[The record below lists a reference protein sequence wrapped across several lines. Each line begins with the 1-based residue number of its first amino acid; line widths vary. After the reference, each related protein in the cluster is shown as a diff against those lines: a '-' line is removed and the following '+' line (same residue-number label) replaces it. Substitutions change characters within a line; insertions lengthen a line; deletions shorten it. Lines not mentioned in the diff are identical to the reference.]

1 MLVLTRKK
9 NEVVRLVTSDGE
21 ILVTYLE
28 TKGNGVRLGFTAPG
42 SVAILRGEL
51 KRQPLKSP
59 ATSQGK

>member
-1 MLVLTRKK
+1 MLVLNKK
-9 NEVVRLVTSDGE
+9 KGEIVRIITKEGE

-51 KRQPLKSP
+51 KRP
-59 ATSQGK
+59 APSQGK